1 MRLSSQFGGLALREL
16 RANRLEWQGFPLFLI
31 SMTAR
36 NDVSQTQQDLQLK
49 VWKELAISKQ
59 ILMRAATDALKL
71 NPECTQEELK
81 EALEGALKKVAKAD
95 TDLFN
100 AKEEAKVAIT
110 ALEKKVAASEER
122 LTVALKA
129 AADAQAAQEDAVQ
142 QVANQRAAAAR
153 ELQKVKDQLTE
164 RDKALK
170 AINTAL
176 ADTPENLLRKMNTLK
191 KQKQEEADSRR
202 QVESALNTLRTEKR
216 QQDEK
221 TADVLRNGA
230 TLASRYRDLRELSLK
245 LHEQLQPLV
254 ADAKSLPEIPEL
266 DTELL
271 EAIEQPADR
280 KSKQPARSSR
290 TQPSS

>member
-1 MRLSSQFGGLALREL
+1 M
-16 RANRLEWQGFPLFLI
+16 
-31 SMTAR
+31 
-36 NDVSQTQQDLQLK
+36 SQTQQDLQLK

-59 ILMRAATDALKL
+59 ILMRAATEALKL
-71 NPECTQEELK
+71 DPDCTQEQLK
-81 EALEGALKKVAKAD
+81 EALEDALKKVAKAD

-122 LTVALKA
+122 LAIAQKA
-129 AADAQAAQEDAVQ
+129 AAEAQAAQEDAVQ

-164 RDKALK
+164 RDKSLK

-176 ADTPENLLRKMNTLK
+176 ADTPENVLKKMSALK
-191 KQKQEEADSRR
+191 KQKQDEADGRR
-202 QVESALNTLRTEKR
+202 EVESALNALRTEKR
-216 QQDEK
+216 QQDQK
-221 TADVLRNGA
+221 SADVLRNGA

-245 LHEQLQPLV
+245 LHEQLQSLV
-254 ADAKSLPEIPEL
+254 EDAKSLPQIPEL
-266 DTELL
+266 DTALL

-280 KSKQPARSSR
+280 KDKRHAR
-290 TQPSS
+290 